1 MVVLHL
7 DLSRLRILLADDSAF
22 MRRLVRSL
30 LNGIG
35 IRSVIEAEDGAAAL
49 EAFEQNEI
57 DIIITDWVMPVFDG
71 LELTQAVRDPQSK
84 NPHIPILML
93 SAHAEL
99 SRVILARDG
108 GVNGFLTKPISAK
121 RLRLH
126 LESCVLNPR
135 ALAPASRSPIGEQDD
150 TSSSGMLDAT
160 AQDTTVE
167 DTTLEDD
174 LTLGSV

>member
-1 MVVLHL
+1 MHL

-30 LNGIG
+30 LNGLG
-35 IRSVIEAEDGAAAL
+35 IRSVIEAEDGVAAL
-49 EAFEQNEI
+49 QAFEQNEV

-71 LELTQAVRDPQSK
+71 LELAQAVRDPQSR

-99 SRVILARDG
+99 SRVILARDA
-108 GVNGFLTKPISAK
+108 GVSGFLTKPISAK
-121 RLRLH
+121 MLRLR

-135 ALAPASRSPIGEQDD
+135 AIATASRSGVSEPDD
-150 TSSSGMLDAT
+150 QSGSDMPAM
-160 AQDTTVE
+160 TVE

-174 LTLGSV
+174 LTLDPV

>member
-1 MVVLHL
+1 MHL
-7 DLSRLRILLADDSAF
+7 DLSKLRILLADDSAF

-30 LNGIG
+30 LNGLG
-35 IRSVIEAEDGAAAL
+35 IRSVIEAEDGVAAL
-49 EAFEQNEI
+49 EAFEQSEI

-99 SRVILARDG
+99 SRVILARNA

-121 RLRLH
+121 RLRLR
-126 LESCVLNPR
+126 LESCILNPR
-135 ALAPASRSPIGEQDD
+135 AFVSASRSRIGGEDD
-150 TSSSGMLDAT
+150 RSGTAMPDAMVEDT
-160 AQDTTVE
+160 AVE